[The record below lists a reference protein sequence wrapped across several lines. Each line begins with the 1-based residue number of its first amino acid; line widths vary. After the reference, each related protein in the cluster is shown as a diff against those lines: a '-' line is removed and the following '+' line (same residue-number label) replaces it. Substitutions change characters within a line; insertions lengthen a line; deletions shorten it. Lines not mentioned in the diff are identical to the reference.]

1 MSNQGGG
8 GANSKIQGGQK
19 PAWAK
24 GAPEPMPTQ
33 MGGGLG
39 STRPMPPG
47 AKIGGLTPINGQQP
61 QGGAPQHGTQ
71 QPAPGTPGSTQ
82 YQQLNQSLQTGP
94 MQFASNMLGGNG
106 VSQAGQSAM
115 NQMGQMGQSGSNS
128 LMNQAAENF
137 GGTASGQFLNG
148 SPQLNSIIDRSNRN
162 VADQTNQMFAA
173 GGRYGSGAHQGTLA
187 DSIGSNTNNLLN
199 ANYQQERDRQ
209 MQASGQLGQLGQN
222 QFGNQMG
229 ALQGAASIG
238 QQGIGNQLN
247 TISQMPNIQN
257 NKIFDAQQQMG
268 VGQQL
273 DNRNQQQLNDLIN
286 RWTQGDMQGWQR
298 LGGLLSAGGQSA
310 GSWGTQTGTS
320 NTSQNPSPL
329 GMAGAGLSMLSKSD
343 RRAKKNIRRVGRLD
357 NGLEVYAYRYK
368 SGGPTVIGVMAD
380 EVRKVKPWAVTP
392 IEGVDHVNYDRAVA

>member
-1 MSNQGGG
+1 MSGQGRE
-8 GANSKIQGGQK
+8 ANSNTQQGQA
-19 PAWAK
+19 PAWAQR
-24 GAPEPMPTQ
+24 PNLPT
-33 MGGGLG
+33 
-39 STRPMPPG
+39 P
-47 AKIGGLTPINGQQP
+47 TPINNQTQP
-61 QGGAPQHGTQ
+61 APQ
-71 QPAPGTPGSTQ
+71 QPAPQPGAPGSPQ
-82 YQQLNQSLQTGP
+82 YRQTNQNVQTRP
-94 MQFASNMLGGNG
+94 LEFASGMLGGNG
-106 VSQAGQSAM
+106 VSQAGQGAM
-115 NQMGQMGQSGSNS
+115 TQMGQMGQTGSNG
-128 LMNQAAENF
+128 LMDQAAQGF
-137 GGTASGQFLNG
+137 GGTAQGDYLNG
-148 SPQLNSIIDRSNRN
+148 SPYLNSIVNRSNQN
-162 VADQTNQMFAA
+162 IADQTNQLFAA
-173 GGRYGSGAHQGTLA
+173 GGRYGSGVHQGTLA

-209 MQASGQLGQLGQN
+209 MQATGQLGQLGQN

-229 ALQGAASIG
+229 ALQGAANIG
-238 QQGIGNQLN
+238 QQGVSNQLN
-247 TISQMPNIQN
+247 TISQLPTIQN

-286 RWTQGDMQGWQR
+286 RWTQGDMQGWSR

-310 GSWGTQTGTS
+310 GNWGTQTGTS

-343 RRAKKNIRRVGRLD
+343 RRAKKNIRRVGKLD

-392 IEGVDHVNYDRAVA
+392 IDGVDHVQYDLAVA